1 MQLQCS
7 LVVVKFHGDI
17 LWVSNTETYI
27 FLRHGALKK
36 YAGHHNPAMLCK
48 LKKLYNIYNAIQ

>member
-7 LVVVKFHGDI
+7 LVVFKFHGDI

-36 YAGHHNPAMLCK
+36 YAGYHNPYYLVR
-48 LKKLYNIYNAIQ
+48 YVY